1 MWTFDN
7 KVAEI
12 FPSHARQHI
21 PNYDK
26 VIQKTLDICADYSAD
41 SAIVDVGCAVG
52 ETLVKLHHNG
62 FTNLYGVDNSQSM
75 LDRCPKNIGAEYIL
89 SDKFEIDKK
98 FDVIIIN
105 WTMHFIKDKRM
116 YLEQVRK
123 RLNTNGTLILTDKTS
138 VHDFPQKHYYNLK
151 RANGVSE
158 AEIQAKATSLEN
170 VMHIKDVQWYLTAFM
185 LEGFTTHIFDAD
197 WCFTS
202 FVCK

>member
-12 FPSHARQHI
+12 FPAHARQHI

-52 ETLVKLHHNG
+52 ETLVKLHHSG

-89 SDKFEIDKK
+89 SDNFNIDLK

-105 WTMHFIKDKRM
+105 WTLHFIKDKRN
-116 YLEQVRK
+116 YLEQVREQ
-123 RLNTNGTLILTDKTS
+123 LTPGGTLILSDKTAQ
-138 VHDFPQKHYYNLK
+138 DPYALKHYHNIK
-151 RANGVSE
+151 RHNGVSE
-158 AEIQAKATSLEN
+158 AEIVAKHQSLEN
-170 VMHIKDVQWYLTAFM
+170 VMHIENVQWYLTAFEM
-185 LEGFTTHIFDAD
+185 LGLTTHIFDAD